1 MTRMK
6 MKMMVTNMTITSIL
20 KVMATKVLRIKA
32 FVIGKISNQPVVD
45 EFLTFYVGNLYQAK
59 CYQVKKAIQEAI
71 CLKTVPIVDQVVIA
85 KTSKGES
92 QGCAFVTARWDSY
105 ISINYYSSIE
115 TGDEIPDNPHAYNE
129 FLQDLFCSKAGRARI
144 CDSRVL
150 PRWPAVSAATSVSYE
165 DYLSRKASIAK
176 SSQSFESNCFIIHC
190 IGHAILN
197 HNDMMILSWTCQVLN
212 LPMHNYQSATDFMP
226 QLQHPRELKQCLQ
239 ITRPESKFTVL
250 RSCRCCFVQVLV
262 NCFLANRRVL
272 PRFSIQSFTQLAH

>member
-92 QGCAFVTARWDSY
+92 QGCAFVAVRWDS
-105 ISINYYSSIE
+105 NMHTDFYSRVE
-115 TGDEIPDNPHAYNE
+115 TGDKIPYDPHAYNV
-129 FLQDLFCSKAGRARI
+129 FLQDRFCSKAGRARI
-144 CDSRVL
+144 C
-150 PRWPAVSAATSVSYE
+150 
-165 DYLSRKASIAK
+165 
-176 SSQSFESNCFIIHC
+176 
-190 IGHAILN
+190 G
-197 HNDMMILSWTCQVLN
+197 
-212 LPMHNYQSATDFMP
+212 
-226 QLQHPRELKQCLQ
+226 
-239 ITRPESKFTVL
+239 
-250 RSCRCCFVQVLV
+250 
-262 NCFLANRRVL
+262 RRVFVEVARSQRRNQRL
-272 PRFSIQSFTQLAH
+272 L